1 MSEDFAK
8 CFSENK
14 KQMNLDGGTNTSEV
28 GEFSIIRLDFN
39 DGDWRVR
46 WKVFSR
52 AVHSKSV
59 NLNQG
64 KSNCYR
70 SYCKIPDFT
79 LPKLGIIP
87 DFVL

>member
-1 MSEDFAK
+1 MEMSEDFAK

-52 AVHSKSV
+52 AVQIATGVTAKFLILPFR
-59 NLNQG
+59 NLEYFPISCCEN
-64 KSNCYR
+64 
-70 SYCKIPDFT
+70 T
-79 LPKLGIIP
+79 
-87 DFVL
+87 

>member
-1 MSEDFAK
+1 MEMSEDFAK

-39 DGDWRVR
+39 DGDWWVR

-52 AVHSKSV
+52 AVQIATGVTAKFLILPFR
-59 NLNQG
+59 NLE
-64 KSNCYR
+64 
-70 SYCKIPDFT
+70 
-79 LPKLGIIP
+79 
-87 DFVL
+87 

>member
-1 MSEDFAK
+1 MEMSEDFAK

-52 AVHSKSV
+52 AVQIATGVTAKFPISPFR
-59 NLNQG
+59 NLE
-64 KSNCYR
+64 
-70 SYCKIPDFT
+70 
-79 LPKLGIIP
+79 
-87 DFVL
+87 

>member
-1 MSEDFAK
+1 MEMSEDFAK

-52 AVHSKSV
+52 AVQIATGITAKFLILPFR
-59 NLNQG
+59 NLE
-64 KSNCYR
+64 
-70 SYCKIPDFT
+70 
-79 LPKLGIIP
+79 
-87 DFVL
+87 

>member
-1 MSEDFAK
+1 MEMSEDFAK

-46 WKVFSR
+46 RKVFSR
-52 AVHSKSV
+52 AVQIATGVTAKFLILSFR
-59 NLNQG
+59 NLE
-64 KSNCYR
+64 
-70 SYCKIPDFT
+70 
-79 LPKLGIIP
+79 
-87 DFVL
+87 

>member
-1 MSEDFAK
+1 MEMSEDFAK

-52 AVHSKSV
+52 AVQIATGVTAKF
-59 NLNQG
+59 L
-64 KSNCYR
+64 
-70 SYCKIPDFT
+70 I
-79 LPKLGIIP
+79 LP
-87 DFVL
+87 FRN

>member
-1 MSEDFAK
+1 MEMSEDFAK

-39 DGDWRVR
+39 DEDWRVR

-52 AVHSKSV
+52 AVQIATGVTAKFLILPFR
-59 NLNQG
+59 NLE
-64 KSNCYR
+64 
-70 SYCKIPDFT
+70 
-79 LPKLGIIP
+79 
-87 DFVL
+87 

>member
-1 MSEDFAK
+1 MEMSEDFAK

-52 AVHSKSV
+52 GTIATGVAAKFLISPFR
-59 NLNQG
+59 NLE
-64 KSNCYR
+64 
-70 SYCKIPDFT
+70 
-79 LPKLGIIP
+79 
-87 DFVL
+87 

>member
-1 MSEDFAK
+1 MEMSEDFAK

-14 KQMNLDGGTNTSEV
+14 KQMNLYGGTNTSEV

-52 AVHSKSV
+52 AVQIATGVTAKFLISPFR
-59 NLNQG
+59 NLE
-64 KSNCYR
+64 
-70 SYCKIPDFT
+70 
-79 LPKLGIIP
+79 
-87 DFVL
+87 

>member
-1 MSEDFAK
+1 MEMSEDFAK

-52 AVHSKSV
+52 AVQIAAGVTAKFLISPFR
-59 NLNQG
+59 NLE
-64 KSNCYR
+64 
-70 SYCKIPDFT
+70 
-79 LPKLGIIP
+79 
-87 DFVL
+87 

>member
-1 MSEDFAK
+1 MEMSEDFAK

-52 AVHSKSV
+52 AVQIATGVTAKFLILPFR
-59 NLNQG
+59 NLE
-64 KSNCYR
+64 
-70 SYCKIPDFT
+70 
-79 LPKLGIIP
+79 
-87 DFVL
+87 

>member
-1 MSEDFAK
+1 MEMSEDFAK

-52 AVHSKSV
+52 AVQIATGVTAKFLISPFR
-59 NLNQG
+59 NLE
-64 KSNCYR
+64 
-70 SYCKIPDFT
+70 
-79 LPKLGIIP
+79 
-87 DFVL
+87 

>member
-1 MSEDFAK
+1 MEMSEDFAK

-46 WKVFSR
+46 WKVFARGTIATGVTAKFLISPFR
-52 AVHSKSV
+52 
-59 NLNQG
+59 NLE
-64 KSNCYR
+64 
-70 SYCKIPDFT
+70 
-79 LPKLGIIP
+79 
-87 DFVL
+87 

>member
-1 MSEDFAK
+1 MEMSEDFAK

-52 AVHSKSV
+52 AVQIATGATAKFLISPFR
-59 NLNQG
+59 NLE
-64 KSNCYR
+64 
-70 SYCKIPDFT
+70 
-79 LPKLGIIP
+79 
-87 DFVL
+87 

>member
-1 MSEDFAK
+1 MEMSEDFAK

-52 AVHSKSV
+52 AVQIATGVTAKFLILPFQ
-59 NLNQG
+59 NLE
-64 KSNCYR
+64 
-70 SYCKIPDFT
+70 
-79 LPKLGIIP
+79 
-87 DFVL
+87 

>member
-1 MSEDFAK
+1 
-8 CFSENK
+8 
-14 KQMNLDGGTNTSEV
+14 MNLDGGTNTSEV

-64 KSNCYR
+64 KSTSRARY
-70 SYCKIPDFT
+70 KIATGVTAKF
-79 LPKLGIIP
+79 LILSFRNLK
-87 DFVL
+87 